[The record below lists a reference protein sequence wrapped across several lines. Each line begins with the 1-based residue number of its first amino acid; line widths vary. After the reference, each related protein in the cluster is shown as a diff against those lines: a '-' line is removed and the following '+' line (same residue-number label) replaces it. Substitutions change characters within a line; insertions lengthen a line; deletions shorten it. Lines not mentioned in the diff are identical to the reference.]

1 MLNRSVAQPENNS
14 THSRCKLTPAHH
26 REDVHVSAIDVRS
39 SHHRKLKLLS
49 WLFVA
54 AAAGQ
59 TLFAEDNLQK
69 SNRMLEDLKQR
80 SAAERW
86 QRVKRM
92 YPAETPA
99 VPPGIPSPLLSE
111 TPRTVTHDDVPQLTT
126 DGSVIPRLS
135 ALPISDSSDWVKPA
149 RPPELAEE
157 VIALPELSDTALP
170 DEDSRMVPN
179 PGADTPLPVRIA
191 VADVDEDQEEVKRDD
206 AVRAEAKNGTKPA
219 KDDKDGV
226 DSPRSP
232 IERMIGSITPHYD
245 RDEDS
250 DIRKYARQQA
260 KEFNIHFANRP
271 YEERAF
277 PQITLAW
284 EAANYWHYPLYFED
298 PALER
303 TGHSHHP
310 IVQPF
315 ASIGRA
321 AVQLG
326 LLPYQMV
333 IIPPCKHE
341 YPLGWY
347 RPGECAPKL
356 HYQIPLNAEAALVEA
371 GVVTGLYFVIP

>member
-1 MLNRSVAQPENNS
+1 MLNSSIARPEVMSTNS
-14 THSRCKLTPAHH
+14 GC
-26 REDVHVSAIDVRS
+26 
-39 SHHRKLKLLS
+39 KLKLLS

-59 TLFAEDNLQK
+59 TLLAEDDLRQ
-69 SNRMLEDLKQR
+69 SQRMLEDLKQR

-86 QRVKRM
+86 QRVKRQ
-92 YPAETPA
+92 YPVEAPA
-99 VPPGIPSPLLSE
+99 VPRNIPSPLPYE
-111 TPRTVTHDDVPQLTT
+111 TPRTVTNEDATSLPSQGL
-126 DGSVIPRLS
+126 VIPRLS
-135 ALPISDSSDWVKPA
+135 AVPISDSSDWVKPA

-157 VIALPELSDTALP
+157 VMPLPQLSSTELPEEGSKL
-170 DEDSRMVPN
+170 VPS
-179 PGADTPLPVRIA
+179 PAADVPLPVRIA
-191 VADVDEDQEEVKRDD
+191 IADVDEDNKDVGKNEDSQESMKD
-206 AVRAEAKNGTKPA
+206 KTKS
-219 KDDKDGV
+219 DTDEQSGMG
-226 DSPRSP
+226 SPRSP
-232 IERMIGSITPHYD
+232 IERLIGTINPHFD
-245 RDEDS
+245 RDEDA

-260 KEFNIHFANRP
+260 KEFNIHFANKP
-271 YEERAF
+271 YEERSF

>member
-1 MLNRSVAQPENNS
+1 MLNSSIARPG
-14 THSRCKLTPAHH
+14 
-26 REDVHVSAIDVRS
+26 VRPTKS
-39 SHHRKLKLLS
+39 GSKLKLLS

-59 TLFAEDNLQK
+59 TLLAEDDLRK
-69 SNRMLEDLKQR
+69 SQRMLEELKQR

-86 QRVKRM
+86 QRVKRQ
-92 YPAETPA
+92 YPVEAPA
-99 VPPGIPSPLLSE
+99 VPRNIPSPLPYE
-111 TPRTVTHDDVPQLTT
+111 TPRTVTNEDATSLPSQGL
-126 DGSVIPRLS
+126 VIPRLS
-135 ALPISDSSDWVKPA
+135 AVPVSDSSDWVKPA
-149 RPPELAEE
+149 RPPELAEK
-157 VIALPELSDTALP
+157 VIPLPALSSTELPEEGSKL
-170 DEDSRMVPN
+170 VPN
-179 PGADTPLPVRIA
+179 PAADIPLPVRIA
-191 VADVDEDQEEVKRDD
+191 VADVEEDQDDVKEDVDSPESRK
-206 AVRAEAKNGTKPA
+206 ENTTSGG
-219 KDDKDGV
+219 KDDKDGMG
-226 DSPRSP
+226 SPRSP
-232 IERMIGSITPHYD
+232 IERLIGTIDPHFD
-245 RDEDS
+245 RDEDA

-260 KEFNIHFANRP
+260 KEFNIHFANKP
-271 YEERAF
+271 YEERSF